1 MIITTSPSALSPSS
15 SLSSPFLSSPQTSA
29 TQSRD
34 YQEQPDTEASVT
46 SARLRYPSLRD
57 LANNTDTR
65 AEGEGEATEIAAL
78 RTNLTLIAKTVTDV
92 CTTQWFANRLVEKS
106 FITHDSSKGILG
118 NNGLTSAEKTTRLM
132 NSVFT
137 KIQITDKKRHWFS
150 EFVAVFST
158 EPACAELV
166 ERLKG
171 CVSNT
176 RTSPDHPAN
185 QPPPS
190 PH

>member
-1 MIITTSPSALSPSS
+1 M
-15 SLSSPFLSSPQTSA
+15 
-29 TQSRD
+29 
-34 YQEQPDTEASVT
+34 T

-65 AEGEGEATEIAAL
+65 ADREGEATEIAAL
-78 RTNLTLIAKTVTDV
+78 RTNLTLIAKTVTDI
-92 CTTQWFANRLVEKS
+92 CTPQWFANRLVEKS
-106 FITHDSSKGILG
+106 FITYDSSKGILG
-118 NNGLTSAEKTTRLM
+118 THGLTPADKTSQLM

-137 KIQITDKKRHWFS
+137 KIRITDKKRHWFS
-150 EFVAVFST
+150 EFVAVFSM

-176 RTSPDHPAN
+176 RTSTDHPAN
-185 QPPPS
+185 QLPPSPHQPPPS